1 MENVNTLINFS
12 LECGLGEFNH
22 RKAQNSPAFEK
33 LDSSPRSFKQPEFSF
48 KAMFSP
54 PLLSCNRCA
63 NICLVN
69 FSSNPETDVLKTG
82 TL

>member
-1 MENVNTLINFS
+1 MENVNTMINEFFS
-12 LECGLGEFNH
+12 FFLNLNAVSKNLTP

-33 LDSSPRSFKQPEFSF
+33 L
-48 KAMFSP
+48 FSP

-69 FSSNPETDVLKTG
+69 FSSNPEPPTKRQTF
-82 TL
+82 